1 MRPRHPAEHLRPE
14 EVANVSD
21 SLPGPEFWAQ
31 IHPHTGDVTDVQRT
45 ERGSMS
51 DLTALVECEKGPFFV
66 KAVRNQPGGRL
77 DSLVRE
83 QLINPFVRPLSP
95 ELLWHSDEDA
105 WAVLGFEVIKGR
117 FADFTPG
124 SADLPVIVE
133 LVNRVGRLELPGIA
147 ADWTETRWDRFAQ
160 NEAEAE
166 LFRGDT
172 LLYTDINEDNLLIG
186 ERVNWVVDWAW
197 PTRGAAF
204 IDPACLVL
212 QLISSGH
219 SPESAEGWAAHCP
232 AWANADPKSVD
243 AFATAYVYML
253 RRFFERSPEAEWF
266 GAMARSAEEWTTHRG
281 ISV

>member
-1 MRPRHPAEHLRPE
+1 M
-14 EVANVSD
+14 SD

-31 IHPHTGDVTDVQRT
+31 IHPYTGDVTDVQRT

-51 DLTALVECEKGPFFV
+51 DLTAVVASEKGPFFV
-66 KAVRNQPGGRL
+66 KAVRNRPGGRL

-83 QLINPFVRPLSP
+83 RVINPFVLPLSP
-95 ELLWHSDEDA
+95 ELLWHSDGGA
-105 WAVLGFEVIKGR
+105 WAVLGFEVIEGR
-117 FADFTPG
+117 FAESTPG
-124 SADLPVIVE
+124 SADLPVIIE

-147 ADWTETRWDRFAQ
+147 TDWTETRWDRFAQ
-160 NEAEAE
+160 DEATAE

-172 LLYTDINEDNLLIG
+172 LLYTDFNHDNLLIG
-186 ERVNWVVDWAW
+186 EQTNWVVDWAW

-232 AWANADPKSVD
+232 AWANADPKALN
-243 AFATAYVYML
+243 AFVVAYVYML
-253 RRFFERSPEAEWF
+253 RQFFEQKPDNLWR
-266 GAMARSAEEWTTHRG
+266 GAMVQAVESWALWRG
-281 ISV
+281 LTP